1 MAIEKTIEN
10 FLDAMN
16 IIATHQA
23 TELQNGDQ
31 TRLCTIVDD
40 SRAEKESR
48 YTVSDGSARFDVFD
62 NINEAGKKKY
72 KVKDQVYVIIPQG
85 DYNKQKFI
93 QGPYMTDTDLLPITY
108 VSPLDSFLDMAT
120 LTDNQVPVSGSL
132 RSNGDKLEVLLWD
145 MDFRSNPEYADLQKN
160 NVYDTLGL
168 QASFKCL
175 LDDFNMRSGSYGL
188 RLDLA
193 VRLTPTSSRTVRKSI
208 YLDSSE
214 FFGNPYAFTLFS
226 PQAQTYDI
234 SSLGI
239 VDGIALTLYQNDDFT
254 HFNGSSV
261 ERINPDTIEDNIFVT
276 NIYVALGSEISKV
289 TDNTVKLYTDDELTY
304 SYTDPSDINNSK
316 TLGFLWYN
324 KTEEN
329 QYIGFSDGLVSFD
342 DNGNFVHYDE
352 LEYMK
357 EAATEQRLLDRKSTD
372 VPKDKNGLEVAAN
385 WYDAH
390 ALLNKIES
398 YLEKDLTSHLK
409 SFESRVNGV
418 MVDGKS
424 MGEYFRHDTDG
435 KITKITKAHT
445 DIKTWHNDLNKYFPK
460 ALKAA
465 AEIQKHQEESTSPTT
480 EVEIKSENIYSND
493 KLGNIFTK
501 TIKPLLLQT
510 EEDINYI
517 FNDLR
522 VAIRDTY
529 PSFQNGYDIWSN
541 KVNLDIEALEKMFT
555 ELHTLLDGL
564 EARATSSTKNIQSNS
579 TFKYTYGT
587 TIGTYAER
595 DFSDWD
601 NKYCVYWYRYDAK
614 ATDVDGIMG
623 NGWVRMKPGVEIQST
638 EKNKITMPNNL
649 GLSTTYKLVEQVNKF
664 DPKPTY
670 DEGLLQVY
678 LDRNKKKE
686 KFKVAVFY
694 NHEMFESNELEF
706 ENTDDILDLS
716 YINVSDEIEIR
727 HGQDSHDGYQTL
739 YAASNSLSNP
749 KEAKIQ
755 RQLSVHYRGLMGDDE
770 LLSGAEVFWYVPR
783 NATMLNV
790 DVNKLKDLGFSTDYY
805 RTARVKEACSS
816 YRGPSNKYEE
826 VKDYA
831 EGATITAVYDKA
843 DGYYSLKETN
853 AKGVQGEWIQE
864 SNLEIIDDKE
874 IYRDGFACFYKNI
887 GYTEVPMTDEKGNKV
902 QDADG
907 NDVMT
912 KSVNVED
919 QKFQYQINEYFT
931 PTALNNTIFCVV
943 KYAEEY
949 SFENS
954 KTFLFGQQGTTGTDY
969 TISITPAGAQA
980 AVKPDDPL
988 ELMVK
993 AFDFNNIEMDINV
1006 KSAVTETKKP
1016 EICNPQFNWLGDLT
1030 AFDAVSTP
1038 TSGTIINDFEV
1049 KYRDS
1054 SKHYGILQFN
1064 ADLYNSTHGKVIQL
1078 TNYYPIPSSDDQNN
1092 NYYIEGPTTI
1102 VYDNQGAN
1110 PVYYKKPFKI
1120 FNAATGQEVNDCKWS
1135 ITHYL
1140 KDGKTFS
1147 VIWEEVTKNGKTT
1160 RVRKATGTGDAEEI
1174 NFYATYAPY
1183 LNSDNSITPAAIY
1196 ISDETQGQDGLPF
1209 YSVVSCE
1216 SGGINIWYQ
1225 PLVIYQNRYP
1235 NSMINNWDGSF
1246 KIDEENGTILS
1257 QMVGAGLKN
1266 SDNTFSGILMG
1277 NVEGAA
1283 EDNSTGLGIYG
1294 YHHGAQSLNLSV
1306 DGTAFFGK
1314 SGRGRI
1320 YFDGNS
1326 GTISSASYQQNR
1338 EDKGVNKSPST
1349 AGMMI
1354 DLDDGFIDM
1363 LGTTEFSETTDWNS
1377 YTGDK
1382 KGHTKYAEY
1391 KKEYGALYKDDGTNS
1406 HIRLDVN
1413 SPYFQITSQSGNRL
1427 LHVGSDDETFPLFT
1441 SGTYPNYQ
1449 KTVSNFEKHG
1459 KGYYI
1464 KSDNYAPTLF
1474 SLDDKV
1480 KNENGAGMLIDLN
1493 SGRIDAYDL
1502 KLFSKNLFIDSG
1514 AEDTFFMLKD
1524 NDGCILLRAG
1534 DDDLLIKSH
1543 SYTVWETPEEGKENK
1558 NSPGIRLAF
1567 GTNTAKP
1574 YVNIRG
1580 KESSIFYV
1588 AENSYYIQTDGYSD
1602 SGKTGARI
1610 NLTNGS
1616 FNLMGYSSEDQYSGS
1631 YVKISSSPQ
1640 IQMYLKEFELDDD
1653 GKVTTTIKSQKT
1665 LLNVSPSTFLLQS
1678 PKWTKSG
1685 TDETKYGGMQINMM
1699 TPKIEMWK
1707 LGEGKGIYIDASRSR
1722 SDWPIQIGDPY
1733 DNDKNLN
1740 LRIGWDGSL
1749 QGGKIGKN
1757 AEEWYIKADGSVSF
1771 KKGYIGGWTIGVSS
1785 LSGEGKI
1792 EGGTI
1797 DGSYIYGSTI
1807 DGGSLSIAGGKLT
1820 ANSKGVSVSGSITC
1834 SSLNIA
1840 TEAFT
1845 FNGKDVKLTQI
1856 SYLSDVAKGIIPGY
1870 NGTKIVACEG
1880 VDTTSDTI
1888 TIDGTSYTFI
1898 TSVKARGVSTYT
1910 FYDGK
1915 LNVIGYW

>member
-23 TELQNGDQ
+23 TELQSGDQ

-72 KVKDQVYVIIPQG
+72 KIKDQVYVIIPQG

-120 LTDNQVPVSGSL
+120 LTDSQVPVSGSL

-254 HFNGSSV
+254 HFNGSLV

-276 NIYVALGSEISKV
+276 DIYVALGSEISKV

-385 WYDAH
+385 WYEAH
-390 ALLNKIES
+390 ALLSKIES

-424 MGEYFRHDTDG
+424 MGEYFRHNTDG

-445 DIKTWHNDLNKYFPK
+445 DIKTWHNTLNEYFPK

-480 EVEIKSENIYSND
+480 EVEIKSENIYSNG
-493 KLGNIFTK
+493 KLKNIFTQ

-510 EEDINYI
+510 ADNVNYI

-555 ELHTLLDGL
+555 ELNTLLDGL

-587 TIGTYAER
+587 TIGTYAEK

-614 ATDVDGIMG
+614 ATDADGIMG

-670 DEGLLQVY
+670 DEGLLQIY

-706 ENTDDILDLS
+706 ENADDILDLS

-739 YAASNSLSNP
+739 YAASNSLSNS

-783 NATMLNV
+783 NATMLSV
-790 DVNKLKDLGFSTDYY
+790 DVKKLKDLGFSTDYY
-805 RTARVKEACSS
+805 RTARVKKACSS
-816 YRGPSNKYEE
+816 YRGPSNKYEK
-826 VKDYA
+826 VHDYSV
-831 EGATITAVYDKA
+831 GDTITAVYDKA

-853 AKGVQGEWIQE
+853 AKGIQGEWVQE

-887 GYTEVPMTDEKGNKV
+887 GYTEVPMKDEEGNEVK
-902 QDADG
+902 DADG
-907 NDVMT
+907 NTVMT
-912 KSVNVED
+912 KSVKVED

-969 TISITPAGAQA
+969 TISITPAGAQT
-980 AVKPDDPL
+980 AVKPNDPL

-993 AFDFNNIEMDINV
+993 AFDFNNIEMDIKV
-1006 KSAVTETKKP
+1006 KSAVTETEKP

-1030 AFDAVSTP
+1030 AFNAISTAANE
-1038 TSGTIINDFEV
+1038 TAINDFEIEY
-1049 KYRDS
+1049 KDS

-1120 FNAATGQEVNDCKWS
+1120 FNAATGQEVNDCEWS

-1140 KDGKTFS
+1140 QDGKTFS
-1147 VIWEEVTKNGKTT
+1147 IKWEEVTENGKTT
-1160 RVRKATGTGDAEEI
+1160 KVRKATGTGDAEEI

-1209 YSVVSCE
+1209 YSVVSCK

-1294 YHHGAQSLNLSV
+1294 YHHGAQSLNLSIE
-1306 DGTAFFGK
+1306 GTAFFGK

-1338 EDKGVNKSPST
+1338 EDMGENASASD

-1363 LGTTEFSETTDWNS
+1363 LGTTEFKENSDEWNDYS
-1377 YTGDK
+1377 DK
-1382 KGHTKYAEY
+1382 KGHTKYEEY
-1391 KKEYGALYKDDGTNS
+1391 KKEYGALYKTDGTKS

-1413 SPYFQITSQSGNRL
+1413 SPYFYINSAAGHRLINIGDNTSFKNNEYL
-1427 LHVGSDDETFPLFT
+1427 AEEDE
-1441 SGTYPNYQ
+1441 PNPF
-1449 KTVSNFEKHG
+1449 NG
-1459 KGYYI
+1459 KGYYL
-1464 KSDNYAPTLF
+1464 KSDDYKV
-1474 SLDDKV
+1474 SIVEDDKV
-1480 KNENGAGMLIDLN
+1480 TTPGAGLLFDLAGGKLNAYNFTLRGESGSGDYAGSYFRLSSDPDSFIKVRYIDPNLGPINVLHVGRKGYKLRSFDYYVKDATEKEAAVRQGMYINMDEGNITAYSN
-1493 SGRIDAYDL
+1493 S
-1502 KLFSKNLFIDSG
+1502 N
-1514 AEDTFFMLKD
+1514 
-1524 NDGCILLRAG
+1524 
-1534 DDDLLIKSH
+1534 
-1543 SYTVWETPEEGKENK
+1543 EGKALYLHAS
-1558 NSPGIRLAF
+1558 NSTYPLRI
-1567 GTNTAKP
+1567 GT
-1574 YVNIRG
+1574 
-1580 KESSIFYV
+1580 
-1588 AENSYYIQTDGYSD
+1588 
-1602 SGKTGARI
+1602 
-1610 NLTNGS
+1610 
-1616 FNLMGYSSEDQYSGS
+1616 
-1631 YVKISSSPQ
+1631 
-1640 IQMYLKEFELDDD
+1640 
-1653 GKVTTTIKSQKT
+1653 
-1665 LLNVSPSTFLLQS
+1665 
-1678 PKWTKSG
+1678 
-1685 TDETKYGGMQINMM
+1685 
-1699 TPKIEMWK
+1699 
-1707 LGEGKGIYIDASRSR
+1707 
-1722 SDWPIQIGDPY
+1722 IG
-1733 DNDKNLN
+1733 NEQFK
-1740 LRIGWDGSL
+1740 IGWDGSITTPNFTVSAAGAMKATSGEIASWKIGTNTL
-1749 QGGKIGKN
+1749 TSTYGEKVVLKSATGDTTKAIQISDDFYVQNNGKIHAANADIKGKITATSGKIG
-1757 AEEWYIKADGSVSF
+1757 
-1771 KKGYIGGWTIGVSS
+1771 GWSISGDDLTCGKVT
-1785 LSGEGKI
+1785 LSGSDGKI
-1792 EGGTI
+1792 SGATISGSYISGGTVDGATVEGGTI
-1797 DGSYIYGSTI
+1797 NGAEII
-1807 DGGSLSIAGGKLT
+1807 GGSINIGNGSFTVDKKGAHTAAEFFDMGGNILYCSNIRYITIAPADAYVAIRGGTYTLKDSLGGT
-1820 ANSKGVSVSGSITC
+1820 ITDSSGSAVGLKYM
-1834 SSLNIA
+1834 SWPGESDNM
-1840 TEAFT
+1840 
-1845 FNGKDVKLTQI
+1845 VKWI
-1856 SYLSDVAKGIIPGY
+1856 S
-1870 NGTKIVACEG
+1870 
-1880 VDTTSDTI
+1880 
-1888 TIDGTSYTFI
+1888 
-1898 TSVKARGVSTYT
+1898 
-1910 FYDGK
+1910 
-1915 LNVIGYW
+1915 

>member
-120 LTDNQVPVSGSL
+120 LTDSQVPVSGSL

-239 VDGIALTLYQNDDFT
+239 VDGIALTFYQNDDFT
-254 HFNGSSV
+254 HFNGSLV
-261 ERINPDTIEDNIFVT
+261 ERINPDAIEDNIFVT
-276 NIYVALGSEISKV
+276 DIYVALGSEISKV

-304 SYTDPSDINNSK
+304 SYTDPSDVNNSK

-342 DNGNFVHYDE
+342 NNGNFVHYDE

-385 WYDAH
+385 WYEAH

-418 MVDGKS
+418 MVNGKS
-424 MGEYFRHDTDG
+424 MGEYFRHNTDG

-445 DIKTWHNDLNKYFPK
+445 DIKTWHNTLNEYFPK

-465 AEIQKHQEESTSPTT
+465 AEIQKHQEESTSPTK
-480 EVEIKSENIYSND
+480 EVEIKSENIYSNG
-493 KLGNIFTK
+493 KLKNIFTQI
-501 TIKPLLLQT
+501 IKPLLLQT
-510 EEDINYI
+510 ADNVNYI

-555 ELHTLLDGL
+555 ELNTLLDGL

-587 TIGTYAER
+587 TIGTYAEK

-614 ATDVDGIMG
+614 ATDTDGIMG
-623 NGWVRMKPGVEIQST
+623 NGWIRMKPGVEIQST

-739 YAASNSLSNP
+739 YAASNSLSNS

-783 NATMLNV
+783 NATMLSV
-790 DVNKLKDLGFSTDYY
+790 DVKKLKDLGFSTDYY
-805 RTARVKEACSS
+805 RTARVKKACSS
-816 YRGPSNKYEE
+816 YRGPSDKYEK
-826 VKDYA
+826 VNDYA

-853 AKGVQGEWIQE
+853 AKGIQGEWVQE

-887 GYTEVPMTDEKGNKV
+887 GYTEVPMKDEEGNEVK
-902 QDADG
+902 DADG
-907 NDVMT
+907 KTVMT
-912 KSVNVED
+912 KSVKVED

-980 AVKPDDPL
+980 AVKPNDPL

-993 AFDFNNIEMDINV
+993 AFDFNNIEMDIKV
-1006 KSAVTETKKP
+1006 KSAVTETEKP

-1030 AFDAVSTP
+1030 AFDAVSTA
-1038 TSGTIINDFEV
+1038 TSGTVINDFEV
-1049 KYRDS
+1049 KYKDS

-1102 VYDNQGAN
+1102 VYDNQGVN

-1120 FNAATGQEVNDCKWS
+1120 FNAATGQEVNDCEWS

-1140 KDGKTFS
+1140 KDGETFS
-1147 VIWEEVTKNGKTT
+1147 IKWEEVTENGTT
-1160 RVRKATGTGDAEEI
+1160 TKVRKATGTGDAEEI
-1174 NFYATYAPY
+1174 SFYATYAPY

-1209 YSVVSCE
+1209 YSVVSCK

-1294 YHHGAQSLNLSV
+1294 YHHGAQSLNLNV
-1306 DGTAFFGK
+1306 EGTAFFGK

-1363 LGTTEFSETTDWNS
+1363 LGTTEFSEDDWDS

-1382 KGHTKYAEY
+1382 KGHTVYSSEDPDNPGY
-1391 KKEYGALYKDDGTNS
+1391 KEEYGALYRDDGTNS

-1413 SPYFQITSQSGNRL
+1413 SPYFYVNSQNGNRL
-1427 LHVGSDDETFPLFT
+1427 INIGDDTAFDINNYLAADDE
-1441 SGTYPNYQ
+1441 PNPFQ
-1449 KTVSNFEKHG
+1449 G
-1459 KGYYI
+1459 KGYYL
-1464 KSDNYAPTLF
+1464 KSDDFKVSTTSSSENG
-1474 SLDDKV
+1474 DKV
-1480 KNENGAGMLIDLN
+1480 TDPGAGLLFDLAGGKLNAYNFTLRGEAGSGDYIGSYFQLSSNPEEFIKVRYIDPDLGGIN
-1493 SGRIDAYDL
+1493 VLHVGRSGYNLHSFDWYVNTSGDTPVRQGMRI
-1502 KLFSKNLFIDSG
+1502 NMDSG
-1514 AEDTFFMLKD
+1514 DITAYSNSNT
-1524 NDGCILLRAG
+1524 
-1534 DDDLLIKSH
+1534 
-1543 SYTVWETPEEGKENK
+1543 GKALYVHASASK
-1558 NSPGIRLAF
+1558 YPLQL
-1567 GTNTAKP
+1567 GT
-1574 YVNIRG
+1574 
-1580 KESSIFYV
+1580 
-1588 AENSYYIQTDGYSD
+1588 
-1602 SGKTGARI
+1602 
-1610 NLTNGS
+1610 
-1616 FNLMGYSSEDQYSGS
+1616 
-1631 YVKISSSPQ
+1631 
-1640 IQMYLKEFELDDD
+1640 
-1653 GKVTTTIKSQKT
+1653 
-1665 LLNVSPSTFLLQS
+1665 
-1678 PKWTKSG
+1678 
-1685 TDETKYGGMQINMM
+1685 
-1699 TPKIEMWK
+1699 
-1707 LGEGKGIYIDASRSR
+1707 
-1722 SDWPIQIGDPY
+1722 IGDFEF
-1733 DNDKNLN
+1733 K
-1740 LRIGWDGSL
+1740 IGWDGSITTPNFKVDAAGAMTATSGKIASWSIGTNTL
-1749 QGGKIGKN
+1749 TSTYGETVVLRSATGDTTKAIQISDDFYVQNNGKIHAANADIKGKITATSGKIGGWSISGN
-1757 AEEWYIKADGSVSF
+1757 NLTCGNVTLNGSTGAIS
-1771 KKGYIGGWTIGVSS
+1771 GSAISGGSISGSS
-1785 LSGEGKI
+1785 IS
-1792 EGGTI
+1792 
-1797 DGSYIYGSTI
+1797 GSTI
-1807 DGGSLSIAGGKLT
+1807 SGGSININNAFIVNGNGSMTLTVNGWTFKLVPEHITYVQGVTAGEKWMWGLNT
-1820 ANSKGVSVSGSITC
+1820 SGIGSAI
-1834 SSLNIA
+1834 
-1840 TEAFT
+1840 
-1845 FNGKDVKLTQI
+1845 
-1856 SYLSDVAKGIIPGY
+1856 
-1870 NGTKIVACEG
+1870 
-1880 VDTTSDTI
+1880 TTSAGLAVQL
-1888 TIDGTSYTFI
+1888 DGSDLYA
-1898 TSVKARGVSTYT
+1898 SQQ
-1910 FYDGK
+1910 
-1915 LNVIGYW
+1915 VIIEYVDVTTHTKGFVTAGLQI